1 LHPLRLLALVTT
13 LAVLACGPAP
23 AAGRSTPVVTV
34 APRTAAPASGAGTPA
49 VAGTSGKQWSS
60 PPAMALDPDKQYTAV
75 ITTTMGDIEI
85 ELFAKDAPQT
95 VNNFVFLAREGFYD
109 NVKFHRIIKGFMI
122 QTGDPTGT
130 GSGGPGYRFNDER
143 VSMDYTPGVVAMANA
158 GPNTNGSQFFIVQ
171 GDGARALPRNYT
183 IFAHVTSGMDV
194 VDKIANVPVRPSPQG
209 EQSVPTEDARILSV
223 SVSET

>member
-1 LHPLRLLALVTT
+1 LHPLRLFALATT
-13 LAVLACGPAP
+13 VFMLACGPAP
-23 AAGRSTPVVTV
+23 AASRPAPVVTV
-34 APRTAAPASGAGTPA
+34 APRTAAPAAAAPSTAA
-49 VAGTSGKQWSS
+49 NTSGKQWSS
-60 PPAMALDPDKQYTAV
+60 PPAMTIDPDKQYTAV
-75 ITTTMGDIEI
+75 IKTTEGDIGI

-109 NVKFHRIIKGFMI
+109 NVKFHRIIQGFMI

-130 GSGGPGYRFNDER
+130 GAGGPGYKFNDER

-171 GDGARALPRNYT
+171 GDGARALPKNYT

-194 VDKIANVPVRPSPQG
+194 VDKIANVDVRPSPQG
-209 EQSVPTEDARILSV
+209 ERSVPTQDIRIVSV
-223 SVSET
+223 SVTET